1 MATQEHVT
9 RLHLAVESV
18 KSLVSD
24 SSLHSVKIGSSSLAE
39 SPLPDLLARLVK
51 QGEFAIIN
59 APGTP
64 DGAVT
69 AAASLYERITERVT
83 NLLRL
88 NGTEGTSKDSD
99 VLKVIESDM
108 DELNL
113 QWTHFIAAAIES
125 SQLLDTETDPVGLV
139 RENIIL
145 RAQRD
150 ALSLKLA
157 ELQNKQRGKV
167 VQVKRRSRFAFLSGH
182 QDWLVFLGI
191 FLFYLSLSPLSWL
204 QVGHQG
210 GNGRAADYIAGRL
223 TGQEVSA
230 VRMPANGILEPV
242 LETPLMLLAQPFN
255 ETWRERISSIEP
267 ILLISLAVLI
277 VFIWCRKLDR
287 AWALPLTLI
296 FALGTTMWPHAYIG
310 IEPAQI
316 LFLVLSGYLAIG
328 SDGARTWKT
337 ALAFALSC
345 GLALSLMSTGAALTP
360 AIGYLIVCYFRPAW
374 KRGTLST
381 RSYLLYTAA
390 LVIPSLV
397 LYPTSAYSRG
407 FSESW
412 QGKLFGLQ
420 DFLFRDPAAII
431 LNAISLFISTNKGL
445 LLYCPVVLL
454 CLLALK
460 PAFRADRPIVI
471 FACLVLLGQAAFAS
485 VTSFWSDETWG
496 PRYLQCTIAPLFIV
510 IAASKAGR
518 PFLVKRELAL
528 AAFAIWGLLI
538 SALGNLFPYQTLE
551 RVALASSRSTIEQL
565 QYDARWNPIRFN
577 LNLIKQR
584 LSPNNDVY
592 WPPVDHAIPP
602 GSGQPS
608 TEVNP
613 VSLTSYT
620 ALQPYLLASW
630 RHWRGTGDLLLWL
643 LCSAAL
649 IIGPALVVLSH
660 SAVVVDGRAP
670 AQPVAAIHTSD
681 SLRPVGS

>member
-9 RLHLAVESV
+9 RLNLAVESI
-18 KSLVSD
+18 KSFVND
-24 SSLHSVKIGSSSLAE
+24 SSLYCAKIGSSSLPE

-69 AAASLYERITERVT
+69 AAASLYERITERLT
-83 NLLRL
+83 NLL
-88 NGTEGTSKDSD
+88 GFSGDEGISKTSD
-99 VLKVIESDM
+99 VLKAIEGDM
-108 DELNL
+108 EELNL

-125 SQLLDTETDPVGLV
+125 SQLLDTDTDPVGLV

-167 VQVKRRSRFAFLSGH
+167 VPVKRRSRLAFLSGH

-191 FLFYLSLSPLSWL
+191 FLFYLSLSPLSGS
-204 QVGHQG
+204 QAGQKG

-223 TGQEVSA
+223 TGQAVSS

-242 LETPLMLLAQPFN
+242 LEAPLMLLAQPFN

-277 VFIWCRKLDR
+277 VFMWSRKLDR

-296 FALGTTMWPHAYIG
+296 FAFGTTMWPHAYIG
-310 IEPAQI
+310 TEPAQI
-316 LFLVLSGYLAIG
+316 FFLVLSGYLAIG
-328 SDGARTWKT
+328 SDSVRTWKT
-337 ALAFALSC
+337 ALAFAISC
-345 GLALSLMSTGAALTP
+345 ALALSLMSTGAALAP
-360 AIGYLIVCYFRPAW
+360 AIGYLLVCYFRPAW
-374 KRGTLST
+374 KRGMLSN
-381 RSYLLYTAA
+381 RSYVLQTTA
-390 LVIPSLV
+390 LVIPSV
-397 LYPTSAYSRG
+397 ILYPISSYSRG

-412 QGKLFGLQ
+412 QGKLLGLH
-420 DFLFRDPAAII
+420 DSLFHAPSAIS
-431 LNAISLFISTNKGL
+431 LTAISLFISTNKGL
-445 LLYCPVVLL
+445 LLYSPVLLL

-460 PAFRADRPIVI
+460 PAFRANRPIVI

-485 VTSFWSDETWG
+485 VASFWSDETWG

-518 PFLVKRELAL
+518 PFLIRRELAL

-584 LSPNNDVY
+584 HSTNNDIY
-592 WPPVDHAIPP
+592 WPPVDHPIPP
-602 GSGQPS
+602 GSSQPS
-608 TEVNP
+608 TDVSP

-620 ALQPYLLASW
+620 TLQPYLLAGW
-630 RHWRGTGDLLLWL
+630 RHWRGTTDLLLWL
-643 LCSAAL
+643 MCSAAL
-649 IIGPALVVLSH
+649 IIGPAL
-660 SAVVVDGRAP
+660 AVF
-670 AQPVAAIHTSD
+670 
-681 SLRPVGS
+681 

>member
-9 RLHLAVESV
+9 RLHLAVESI
-18 KSLVSD
+18 KSLVND
-24 SSLHSVKIGSSSLAE
+24 SSLHPVRIGSSSLAE

-51 QGEFAIIN
+51 QGEFAIMN

-167 VQVKRRSRFAFLSGH
+167 VQVKRRSRLAFLSGH

-223 TGQEVSA
+223 TGQEVSP

-328 SDGARTWKT
+328 SDRPRTWKT

-381 RSYLLYTAA
+381 QSYLLYTAA
-390 LVIPSLV
+390 LVIPSL
-397 LYPTSAYSRG
+397 
-407 FSESW
+407 
-412 QGKLFGLQ
+412 
-420 DFLFRDPAAII
+420 
-431 LNAISLFISTNKGL
+431 
-445 LLYCPVVLL
+445 
-454 CLLALK
+454 
-460 PAFRADRPIVI
+460 
-471 FACLVLLGQAAFAS
+471 
-485 VTSFWSDETWG
+485 
-496 PRYLQCTIAPLFIV
+496 
-510 IAASKAGR
+510 
-518 PFLVKRELAL
+518 
-528 AAFAIWGLLI
+528 
-538 SALGNLFPYQTLE
+538 
-551 RVALASSRSTIEQL
+551 
-565 QYDARWNPIRFN
+565 
-577 LNLIKQR
+577 
-584 LSPNNDVY
+584 
-592 WPPVDHAIPP
+592 
-602 GSGQPS
+602 
-608 TEVNP
+608 
-613 VSLTSYT
+613 
-620 ALQPYLLASW
+620 
-630 RHWRGTGDLLLWL
+630 
-643 LCSAAL
+643 
-649 IIGPALVVLSH
+649 
-660 SAVVVDGRAP
+660 
-670 AQPVAAIHTSD
+670 
-681 SLRPVGS
+681 